1 MLNLLS
7 PGAAAF
13 VFMGYPLSVL
23 QSLCSSDPG
32 LAVLSND
39 IPDVLVTVCS
49 LISKGM
55 IEKVLRQTL
64 AVDLRSLRLI
74 ANR

>member
-1 MLNLLS
+1 M
-7 PGAAAF
+7 AAF

-39 IPDVLVTVCS
+39 VPDVLVTVCS

>member
-1 MLNLLS
+1 M
-7 PGAAAF
+7 AVF

-23 QSLCSSDPG
+23 QSLYPSDPG

-39 IPDVLVTVCS
+39 VPDVLVTICS
-49 LISKGM
+49 SISKGM
-55 IEKVLRQTL
+55 IEKVLRQTP
-64 AVDLRSLRLI
+64 AVDLRALRLI